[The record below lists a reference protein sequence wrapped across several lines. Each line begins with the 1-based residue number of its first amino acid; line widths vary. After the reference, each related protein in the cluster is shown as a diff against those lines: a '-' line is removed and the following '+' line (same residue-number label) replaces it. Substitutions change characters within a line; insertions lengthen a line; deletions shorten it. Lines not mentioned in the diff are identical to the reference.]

1 MDYDK
6 VEIFFDEAME
16 LLNAHC
22 INSITAM
29 DESNNMIVV
38 KNKDRTYIKSK
49 EHDVDLMMISR
60 LKNRNFNIYIK
71 DIKEGIKVRC
81 FISIFER

>member
-1 MDYDK
+1 M
-6 VEIFFDEAME
+6 V
-16 LLNAHC
+16 
-22 INSITAM
+22 
-29 DESNNMIVV
+29 VV

>member
-29 DESNNMIVV
+29 DESNNMVVV
-38 KNKDRTYIKSK
+38 KNKDRTK

-60 LKNRNFNIYIK
+60 LKNRNFNIYMK

>member
-1 MDYDK
+1 M
-6 VEIFFDEAME
+6 V
-16 LLNAHC
+16 
-22 INSITAM
+22 
-29 DESNNMIVV
+29 VV

-81 FISIFER
+81 FISIFERWN